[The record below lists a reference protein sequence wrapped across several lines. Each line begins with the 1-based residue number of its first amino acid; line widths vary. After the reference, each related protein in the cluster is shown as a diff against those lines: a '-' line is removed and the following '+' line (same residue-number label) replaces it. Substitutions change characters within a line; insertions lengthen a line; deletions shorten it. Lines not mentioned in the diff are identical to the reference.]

1 MQFGVTRAE
10 ARIVHDAHP
19 SCRELK
25 PRRGAPRGHPMFRS
39 LKNLERYAVS
49 ATDGDVGTVVNFLL
63 DDERWVVRYL
73 VVETGTFFNERR
85 VLISPISF
93 RRAEW
98 STHRFEVA
106 LTMDKI
112 KKSPSIDTDKP
123 VSRQHELDYHAYYGY
138 PYYWG
143 YSGIWPM
150 GGYPS
155 LPAAAQ
161 RNDIPAKEPDKS
173 GDVHLRSAKE
183 VRGYGIQGSDGAIG
197 HVDDFIVDDE
207 SWEVR
212 YLVVDTSNWWFGKKV
227 LLAPH
232 WANRVGWDERK
243 VFIDLSRQ
251 AVKSG
256 PEWNVAAAVNREY
269 EVRLYDYYGRPVYW
283 AGGAGPESTPPARHS
298 WPA

>member
-1 MQFGVTRAE
+1 
-10 ARIVHDAHP
+10 
-19 SCRELK
+19 
-25 PRRGAPRGHPMFRS
+25 MFRS

-98 STHRFEVA
+98 STHRFEVT

-143 YSGIWPM
+143 YSGIWAM

-155 LPAAAQ
+155 LLAAAE
-161 RNDIPAKEPDKS
+161 RNDVPAKEPDKS

-207 SWEVR
+207 TWEVR

-232 WANRVGWDERK
+232 WANRVSWNERK

-251 AVKSG
+251 AIKSG
-256 PEWNVAAAVNREY
+256 PEWNVDAAVNREY

-283 AGGAGPESTPPARHS
+283 AGGAGPESTPPTRHS